1 MEINFVYILFLSSIG
16 FIISFIGG
24 MVGLVLGVIRLPFIL
39 STGLSVTESV
49 GTNIGVSTLGAI
61 TAAIQH
67 IRNKNISVVI
77 FIIMAFTSAIGAF
90 YGASLTKNVPINF
103 LLILVGLII
112 SYESFTLLKENN
124 NTRNNKNN
132 NTRNNKNNNNNNKK
146 RTESLLNLNHKLT
159 SQNSYY
165 DIFLQSIIGF
175 LVGVLGGLVGLVLG
189 SIRLPVMIKVLKTEP
204 KIAVGT
210 NMLISSVMG
219 MSGFIGHVIS
229 NEVNF
234 LYLIVLG
241 PSAMIGGFLGAK
253 YTDRL
258 SQTNLKRLIGIVLA
272 IVAVTIFIS
281 QITELKFFIYNINAE
296 KC

>member
-1 MEINFVYILFLSSIG
+1 MEINFIYILFLSSIG

-67 IRNKNISVVI
+67 IRNKNISFLI
-77 FIIMAFTSAIGAF
+77 FIIMALTGAIGAF

-103 LLILVGLII
+103 LLILIGLII
-112 SYESFTLLKENN
+112 SYESFILLKENKSN
-124 NTRNNKNN
+124 DDKIT
-132 NTRNNKNNNNNNKK
+132 TQH
-146 RTESLLNLNHKLT
+146 LLNLHQEST

-165 DIFLQSIIGF
+165 DIFLESIIGF
-175 LVGVLGGLVGLVLG
+175 LVGILGGLVGLVLG
-189 SIRLPVMIKVLKTEP
+189 SIRLPAMIKILKTEP

-219 MSGFIGHVIS
+219 ISGFIGHIIS

-234 LYLIVLG
+234 LYIIVLG
-241 PSAMIGGFLGAK
+241 PSAMIGGFLGAR
-253 YTDRL
+253 YTNRL
-258 SQTNLKRLIGIVLA
+258 SPTNLKRLIGLVLA
-272 IVAVTIFIS
+272 IVAAAIFIS
-281 QITELKFFIYNINAE
+281 QITELKFLFIYN
-296 KC
+296 

>member
-1 MEINFVYILFLSSIG
+1 MEINFIYILFLSSIG

-61 TAAIQH
+61 TASILH
-67 IRNKNISVVI
+67 IRNKNISFTI
-77 FIIMAFTSAIGAF
+77 FMIMALTGAIGAF
-90 YGASLTKNVPINF
+90 IGASLTKNVPINF
-103 LLILVGLII
+103 LLILIGLII
-112 SYESFTLLKENN
+112 SYESFILLKENKSN
-124 NTRNNKNN
+124 DDKIT
-132 NTRNNKNNNNNNKK
+132 TQH
-146 RTESLLNLNHKLT
+146 LLNLHQESK

-175 LVGVLGGLVGLVLG
+175 LVGILGALVGILGALVGLVLG
-189 SIRLPVMIKVLKTEP
+189 SIRLPAMIKILKTEP

-219 MSGFIGHVIS
+219 ISGFIGHVIS

-241 PSAMIGGFLGAK
+241 PSAMIGGFLGAR
-253 YTDRL
+253 YTNRL
-258 SQTNLKRLIGIVLA
+258 SPTNLKRLIGIVLA

-281 QITELKFFIYNINAE
+281 QITELKFLFIYN
-296 KC
+296 

>member
-1 MEINFVYILFLSSIG
+1 MEINFINILFLSSIG

-24 MVGLVLGVIRLPFIL
+24 MVGLVLGVLRLPFIL

-67 IRNKNISVVI
+67 IRNKNISLTI
-77 FIIMAFTSAIGAF
+77 FIIMALTGAIGAF

-103 LLILVGLII
+103 LLILVGLVIC
-112 SYESFTLLKENN
+112 YESFILLKENN
-124 NTRNNKNN
+124 NNNDKI
-132 NTRNNKNNNNNNKK
+132 T
-146 RTESLLNLNHKLT
+146 TESLLNLNQEST
-159 SQNSYY
+159 SKNYY
-165 DIFLQSIIGF
+165 YEFFLQSIIGF
-175 LVGVLGGLVGLVLG
+175 LVGILGGLVGLVLG
-189 SIRLPVMIKVLKTEP
+189 SIRLPAMIKILKTEP

-219 MSGFIGHVIS
+219 MSGFIGHAIS

-234 LYLIVLG
+234 LYLIILG
-241 PSAMIGGFLGAK
+241 PSAMIGGFLGAR
-253 YTDRL
+253 YTNRL
-258 SQTNLKRLIGIVLA
+258 SPTNLKRLIGIVLA

-281 QITELKFFIYNINAE
+281 QITELKFFFIYN
-296 KC
+296 

>member
-1 MEINFVYILFLSSIG
+1 MEINFIYILFLSSIG

-67 IRNKNISVVI
+67 IRNKNISFPI
-77 FIIMAFTSAIGAF
+77 FIIMALTGAIGAF

-103 LLILVGLII
+103 LLILIGLII
-112 SYESFTLLKENN
+112 SYESFILLKENKSN
-124 NTRNNKNN
+124 DNKIP
-132 NTRNNKNNNNNNKK
+132 TQH
-146 RTESLLNLNHKLT
+146 LLNLHQEST

-175 LVGVLGGLVGLVLG
+175 LVGILGGLVGLVLG
-189 SIRLPVMIKVLKTEP
+189 SIRLPAMIKILKTEP

-219 MSGFIGHVIS
+219 ISGFIGHVIS

-241 PSAMIGGFLGAK
+241 PSAMIGGFLGAR
-253 YTDRL
+253 YTNRL
-258 SQTNLKRLIGIVLA
+258 SPTNLKRLIGIVLA
-272 IVAVTIFIS
+272 IVAAVIFIS
-281 QITELKFFIYNINAE
+281 QITELKFLFIINSN
-296 KC
+296 

>member
-1 MEINFVYILFLSSIG
+1 MEINFINILFLSSIG

-24 MVGLVLGVIRLPFIL
+24 MVGLVLGVLRLPFIL

-67 IRNKNISVVI
+67 IRNKNISLTI
-77 FIIMAFTSAIGAF
+77 FIIMALTGAIGAF

-112 SYESFTLLKENN
+112 CYESFILLKENN
-124 NTRNNKNN
+124 NNNDKI
-132 NTRNNKNNNNNNKK
+132 T
-146 RTESLLNLNHKLT
+146 TESLLNLNQEST
-159 SQNSYY
+159 SKNYY
-165 DIFLQSIIGF
+165 YEFFLQSIIGF
-175 LVGVLGGLVGLVLG
+175 LVGILGGLVGLVLG
-189 SIRLPVMIKVLKTEP
+189 SIRLPAMIKILKTEP

-219 MSGFIGHVIS
+219 MSGFIGHAIS

-234 LYLIVLG
+234 LYLIILG
-241 PSAMIGGFLGAK
+241 PSAMIGGFLGAR
-253 YTDRL
+253 YTNRL
-258 SQTNLKRLIGIVLA
+258 SPTNLKRLIGIVLA
-272 IVAVTIFIS
+272 IVAATIFIS
-281 QITELKFFIYNINAE
+281 QITELKFFFIYN
-296 KC
+296 

>member
-1 MEINFVYILFLSSIG
+1 MEINFIYILFLSSIG

-39 STGLSVTESV
+39 STGLSVTESI

-61 TAAIQH
+61 TASIQH
-67 IRNKNISVVI
+67 IRNKNISFTI
-77 FIIMAFTSAIGAF
+77 FIIMALTGAIGAF

-103 LLILVGLII
+103 LLTLVGLII
-112 SYESFTLLKENN
+112 SYESFILLKES
-124 NTRNNKNN
+124 KNN
-132 NTRNNKNNNNNNKK
+132 NDKIT
-146 RTESLLNLNHKLT
+146 TQHLLNLHQEST

-165 DIFLQSIIGF
+165 NIFLQSIIGF
-175 LVGVLGGLVGLVLG
+175 LVGILGGLVGLVLG
-189 SIRLPVMIKVLKTEP
+189 SIRLPAMIKILKTEP

-219 MSGFIGHVIS
+219 ISGFVSHVIS

-234 LYLIVLG
+234 LYIIVLG
-241 PSAMIGGFLGAK
+241 PSAMIGGFLGAR
-253 YTDRL
+253 YTNRL
-258 SQTNLKRLIGIVLA
+258 SPTNLKKLIGIVLA

-281 QITELKFFIYNINAE
+281 QITELKFLFIYN
-296 KC
+296 

>member
-1 MEINFVYILFLSSIG
+1 MEINFIYILFLSTIG

-67 IRNKNISVVI
+67 IRNRNISFTI
-77 FIIMAFTSAIGAF
+77 FIIMAITGAIGAF

-103 LLILVGLII
+103 LLILIGLII

-124 NTRNNKNN
+124 NKNRNNKI
-132 NTRNNKNNNNNNKK
+132 NNNNDDDKK
-146 RTESLLNLNHKLT
+146 ITENRLNLNQESIK
-159 SQNSYY
+159 QKNPYY
-165 DIFLQSIIGF
+165 DIFVQSIIGF
-175 LVGVLGGLVGLVLG
+175 LVGILGGLVGLVLG
-189 SIRLPVMIKVLKTEP
+189 SIRLPAMIKILKTEP

-219 MSGFIGHVIS
+219 MSGFIGHLIN

-253 YTDRL
+253 YTNRL
-258 SQTNLKRLIGIVLA
+258 SPSTLKKLIGIVLA
-272 IVAVTIFIS
+272 IVAAVIFIS
-281 QITELKFFIYNINAE
+281 QIIELKFFV
-296 KC
+296 

>member
-1 MEINFVYILFLSSIG
+1 MEINFINILFLSSIG

-24 MVGLVLGVIRLPFIL
+24 MVGLVLGVLRLPFIL

-67 IRNKNISVVI
+67 IRNKNISLTI
-77 FIIMAFTSAIGAF
+77 FIIMALTGAIGAF

-112 SYESFTLLKENN
+112 CYESFILLKENN
-124 NTRNNKNN
+124 NNNDKI
-132 NTRNNKNNNNNNKK
+132 T
-146 RTESLLNLNHKLT
+146 TESLLNLNQEST
-159 SQNSYY
+159 SKNYY
-165 DIFLQSIIGF
+165 YEFFLQSIIGF
-175 LVGVLGGLVGLVLG
+175 LVGILGGLVGLVLG
-189 SIRLPVMIKVLKTEP
+189 SIRLPAMIKILKTEP

-219 MSGFIGHVIS
+219 MSGFIGHAIS

-234 LYLIVLG
+234 LYLIILG
-241 PSAMIGGFLGAK
+241 PSAMIGGFLGAR
-253 YTDRL
+253 YTNRL
-258 SQTNLKRLIGIVLA
+258 SPTNLKRLIGIVLA

-281 QITELKFFIYNINAE
+281 QITELKFFFIYN
-296 KC
+296 

>member
-1 MEINFVYILFLSSIG
+1 MEINFIYVLFLSSIG

-67 IRNKNISVVI
+67 IRNKNISFTI
-77 FIIMAFTSAIGAF
+77 FIIMALTGAVGAF
-90 YGASLTKNVPINF
+90 YGALLTKNVSINL
-103 LLILVGLII
+103 LLILIGLII
-112 SYESFTLLKENN
+112 SYESFILLKENN
-124 NTRNNKNN
+124 NNKDKI
-132 NTRNNKNNNNNNKK
+132 TNK
-146 RTESLLNLNHKLT
+146 SLLNLNQEST

-165 DIFLQSIIGF
+165 EIFLQSIIGF
-175 LVGVLGGLVGLVLG
+175 LVGILGGLVGLVLG
-189 SIRLPVMIKVLKTEP
+189 SIRLPAIIKILKTEP

-219 MSGFIGHVIS
+219 ISGFIGHVIS

-234 LYLIVLG
+234 LYLIILG
-241 PSAMIGGFLGAK
+241 PSAMIGGFLGAR
-253 YTDRL
+253 YTNRL
-258 SQTNLKRLIGIVLA
+258 SPTNLKRLIGIILA
-272 IVAVTIFIS
+272 IVATTIFIS
-281 QITELKFFIYNINAE
+281 QITELKFFFYL
-296 KC
+296 